1 MTKIDRKIMRLS
13 VFTNT
18 KLFTLE
24 GNAKD
29 IFMNM
34 VLTPDDNN
42 QVLPTQEIDDMM
54 VVRAKNL
61 PLGNGIDELI
71 KNEIIEAFEE
81 LKEGDRFL
89 MNQAYITN
97 IESAEA
103 KYYWR
108 IVALMNDGSKR
119 SASEA
124 QGIARMGEREFDV
137 RYKEQSSQDDEV

>member
-1 MTKIDRKIMRLS
+1 MRLS

-24 GNAKD
+24 GSAKD

-34 VLTPDDNN
+34 VLTPDKNN
-42 QVLPTQEIDDMM
+42 QVLPTQELNDMM

-61 PLGNGIDELI
+61 SLGNGIDELI
-71 KNEIIEAFEE
+71 KNEIIEAFED
-81 LKEGDRFL
+81 LNEGDRFL
-89 MNQAYITN
+89 MNQAFITN

-119 SASEA
+119 TASEA

-137 RYKEQSSQDDEV
+137 RYKKENDEA

>member
-1 MTKIDRKIMRLS
+1 MRLS

-42 QVLPTQEIDDMM
+42 QVLPTQEIDDML

-89 MNQAYITN
+89 MNQAFITN

>member
-1 MTKIDRKIMRLS
+1 MRLS

-24 GNAKD
+24 GSAKD

-34 VLTPDDNN
+34 VLTPDENN

-54 VVRAKNL
+54 ILRANNL
-61 PLGNGIDELI
+61 PLGNGIDEMI
-71 KNEIIEAFEE
+71 KNEIIEAFED

-89 MNQAYITN
+89 MNQAFISD

-119 SASEA
+119 TASEA

-137 RYKEQSSQDDEV
+137 RYKKQEDQA

>member
-1 MTKIDRKIMRLS
+1 MRLS

>member
-1 MTKIDRKIMRLS
+1 MRLS

-24 GNAKD
+24 NSAKD

-34 VLTPDDNN
+34 VLTPDENN
-42 QVLPTQEIDDMM
+42 QVMPVQEYDEMMM
-54 VVRAKNL
+54 VRAQNL

-71 KNEIIEAFEE
+71 KNEIIEAFED
-81 LKEGDRFL
+81 LKVGDRFL
-89 MNQAYITN
+89 MNQAFITN
-97 IESAEA
+97 IASAEA

-108 IVALMNDGSKR
+108 IVALLNDGSKR
-119 SASEA
+119 SATEA

-137 RYKEQSSQDDEV
+137 RYKKSEDEA

>member
-1 MTKIDRKIMRLS
+1 MMRLS

-18 KLFTLE
+18 KLFMLE
-24 GNAKD
+24 KSAKD

-34 VLTPDDNN
+34 VLTPDENN
-42 QVLPTQEIDDMM
+42 QVMPVQEYSDMLI
-54 VVRAKNL
+54 VRAKNL

-81 LKEGDRFL
+81 LQEGDRFL
-89 MNQAYITN
+89 MNQAFIN
-97 IESAEA
+97 DINSAEA

-108 IVALMNDGSKR
+108 IVALLNDGSKR
-119 SASEA
+119 SATEA

-137 RYKEQSSQDDEV
+137 RYKKEDA

>member
-1 MTKIDRKIMRLS
+1 MRLS

-24 GNAKD
+24 GSAKD

-34 VLTPDDNN
+34 VLTPDKNN
-42 QVLPTQEIDDMM
+42 QVLPTQELNDMM

-61 PLGNGIDELI
+61 SLGNGIDELI
-71 KNEIIEAFEE
+71 KYEIVEAFED
-81 LKEGDRFL
+81 LNEGDRFL
-89 MNQAYITN
+89 MNQAFITN

-119 SASEA
+119 TASEA

-137 RYKEQSSQDDEV
+137 RYKKENDQA

>member
-1 MTKIDRKIMRLS
+1 MRLS

-29 IFMNM
+29 VFMNM

-89 MNQAYITN
+89 MNQAFITN

>member
-1 MTKIDRKIMRLS
+1 MRLS
-13 VFTNT
+13 VFTNS

-24 GNAKD
+24 GSAKD

-34 VLTPDDNN
+34 VLTPDENN
-42 QVLPTQEIDDMM
+42 QVLPTQELNDMM
-54 VVRAKNL
+54 IVRAKNL

-71 KNEIIEAFEE
+71 KNEIIEAFED

-89 MNQAYITN
+89 MNQAFITD

-119 SASEA
+119 TASEA

-137 RYKEQSSQDDEV
+137 RYKKEDEA

>member
-1 MTKIDRKIMRLS
+1 MRLS

-24 GNAKD
+24 DSAKD

-34 VLTPDDNN
+34 VLTPDENN
-42 QVLPTQEIDDMM
+42 QVLPTQELNDMM
-54 VVRAKNL
+54 MVRAKNL
-61 PLGNGIDELI
+61 PLGNGIDEML

-89 MNQAYITN
+89 MNQAVITN

-119 SASEA
+119 SATEA

-137 RYKEQSSQDDEV
+137 RYKEQEPEA

>member
-1 MTKIDRKIMRLS
+1 MRLS

-24 GNAKD
+24 GSAKD

-34 VLTPDDNN
+34 VLTPDENN

-54 VVRAKNL
+54 VVRVKNL
-61 PLGNGIDELI
+61 PLGNGIDEML
-71 KNEIIEAFEE
+71 KNEILEAFED
-81 LKEGDRFL
+81 LNEGDRFL
-89 MNQAYITN
+89 MNQAFITN

-137 RYKEQSSQDDEV
+137 RYKKEDDEA

>member
-1 MTKIDRKIMRLS
+1 MRLS

-24 GNAKD
+24 GSAKD

-34 VLTPDDNN
+34 VLTPDENN
-42 QVLPTQEIDDMM
+42 QVMPVQEYDDMM
-54 VVRAKNL
+54 MVRVQNL
-61 PLGNGIDELI
+61 PLGNGIDEII
-71 KNEIIEAFEE
+71 KNEIIEAFED

-89 MNQAYITN
+89 MNQAFITN
-97 IESAEA
+97 IASAEA

-108 IVALMNDGSKR
+108 IVALLNDGSKR
-119 SASEA
+119 SATEA

-137 RYKEQSSQDDEV
+137 RYKKQEDEA

>member
-1 MTKIDRKIMRLS
+1 MRLS

-29 IFMNM
+29 VFMNM

-54 VVRAKNL
+54 IVRAKNL

-89 MNQAYITN
+89 MNQAFITN

>member
-1 MTKIDRKIMRLS
+1 MRLS

-24 GNAKD
+24 GSAKD

-34 VLTPDDNN
+34 VLTPDENN
-42 QVLPTQEIDDMM
+42 QVLPVQELDDMM
-54 VVRAKNL
+54 MVRAKNL
-61 PLGNGIDELI
+61 PLGNGIDQMI
-71 KNEIIEAFEE
+71 KDEIIEAFED

-89 MNQAYITN
+89 MNQAFITN

-119 SASEA
+119 SATES

-137 RYKEQSSQDDEV
+137 RYKEKEDDK

>member
-1 MTKIDRKIMRLS
+1 MRLS

-24 GNAKD
+24 GSAKD

-34 VLTPDDNN
+34 VLTPDENN
-42 QVLPTQEIDDMM
+42 QVLPTQEINDMM
-54 VVRAKNL
+54 IVRANNL
-61 PLGNGIDELI
+61 PLGNGIDEMI
-71 KNEIIEAFEE
+71 KNEIIEAFED

-89 MNQAYITN
+89 MNQAFISD

-119 SASEA
+119 TASEA

-137 RYKEQSSQDDEV
+137 RYKKQEDEV

>member
-1 MTKIDRKIMRLS
+1 MRLS

-24 GNAKD
+24 GGAKD

-34 VLTPDDNN
+34 VLTPDENN
-42 QVLPTQEIDDMM
+42 QVLPTQTIDAGMRM
-54 VVRAKNL
+54 RAENL
-61 PLGNGIDELI
+61 PLGNGIDEMI
-71 KNEIIEAFEE
+71 KNEIIEAFDD

-89 MNQAYITN
+89 MNQATITN

-119 SASEA
+119 SATES

-137 RYKEQSSQDDEV
+137 RYKKQDEIK

>member
-1 MTKIDRKIMRLS
+1 MRLS

-24 GNAKD
+24 DSAKD
-29 IFMNM
+29 IFMNL

-42 QVLPTQEIDDMM
+42 QVMPVQEFDEMM
-54 VVRAKNL
+54 MLRAKNL
-61 PLGNGIDELI
+61 SLGNGIDELI
-71 KNEIIEAFEE
+71 KNEIIEAFED

-89 MNQAYITN
+89 MNQAFITN

-119 SASEA
+119 SATEA

-137 RYKEQSSQDDEV
+137 RYKKQEEA

>member
-1 MTKIDRKIMRLS
+1 MRKTMRLS

-18 KLFTLE
+18 KLFSLE
-24 GNAKD
+24 DSAKD

-34 VLTPDDNN
+34 VLTPDENN
-42 QVLPTQEIDDMM
+42 QVMPVQEYDDMM
-54 VVRAKNL
+54 MVRAQNL

-71 KNEIIEAFEE
+71 KNEIIEAFED

-89 MNQAYITN
+89 MNQAFITN
-97 IESAEA
+97 IASAEA

-108 IVALMNDGSKR
+108 IVALLNDGSKR
-119 SASEA
+119 SATEA

-137 RYKEQSSQDDEV
+137 RYKKQEDEA

>member
-1 MTKIDRKIMRLS
+1 MRLS

-24 GNAKD
+24 DSAKD
-29 IFMNM
+29 IFMHM
-34 VLTPDDNN
+34 VLTPDENN
-42 QVLPTQEIDDMM
+42 QVLPAQEITGTMRE
-54 VVRAKNL
+54 RAQNL
-61 PLGNGIDELI
+61 ALGNGIDTMI
-71 KNEIIEAFEE
+71 KNEIVEAFAE

-89 MNQAYITN
+89 MNQAVITD

-119 SASEA
+119 TATEA

-137 RYKEQSSQDDEV
+137 RYKKQDSEDK

>member
-1 MTKIDRKIMRLS
+1 MRLS

-24 GNAKD
+24 DSAKD
-29 IFMNM
+29 IFMNL

-42 QVLPTQEIDDMM
+42 QVMPVQEFDDMM
-54 VVRAKNL
+54 MLRAKNL
-61 PLGNGIDELI
+61 TLSNGIDALI
-71 KNEIIEAFEE
+71 KIEIVEAFED

-89 MNQAYITN
+89 MNQAFITN

-108 IVALMNDGSKR
+108 IVALLNDGSKR
-119 SASEA
+119 SATEA

-137 RYKEQSSQDDEV
+137 RYKKQEEA